1 MKLWGETVLMNR
13 PIPAQDSLQEQHVP
27 FRSRVLLVQ
36 VDAVKQSALDAALQR
51 SGFHVVTR
59 SSIKDALKC
68 IASETFEALICDL
81 HLPEAGDGFT
91 MVNAMRHFHPTSINM
106 IMSDYPALRESI
118 SSLLPQAD
126 EILIAPIAHEEVV
139 AVLKNRLRDPKH
151 ASSTLREPVA
161 TILERYAVST
171 IKEWRGRVNENSEL
185 SQLKIS
191 DDDRTGHLS
200 TLFRELIQRL
210 RTPHLVE
217 GKARVSMAALAHG
230 RIRSRQGYTAAM
242 LVEESRILQ
251 VSIFNTLRMNLN
263 AVDLALVLVDVMTIA
278 DEVDSQLKQTM
289 ASFFDE
295 LARERSPGSVAV

>member
-1 MKLWGETVLMNR
+1 MNR

-91 MVNAMRHFHPTSINM
+91 MVNAMRHFHPNSINM

-151 ASSTLREPVA
+151 MHSTLREPVA

-171 IKEWRGRVNENSEL
+171 IKEWRGRVNENNEL

-191 DDDRTGHLS
+191 DDERTGHLS

-295 LARERSPGSVAV
+295 LAMENRPGRLTANSK

>member
-1 MKLWGETVLMNR
+1 MDR
-13 PIPAQDSLQEQHVP
+13 PIPANAKLQEQHVP
-27 FRSRVLLVQ
+27 FRPRVLLVQ
-36 VDAVKQSALDAALQR
+36 IDSVNQSALDAALQR
-51 SGFHVVTR
+51 SGFHVVTK
-59 SSIKDALKC
+59 SSVKDALTC
-68 IASETFEALICDL
+68 IASEAFEALICDL

-91 MVNAMRHFHPTSINM
+91 MVNAMRHFHPTAINM

-118 SSLLPQAD
+118 ASLLPQAD
-126 EILIAPIAHEEVV
+126 EILVAPIAHAEVV
-139 AVLKNRLRDPKH
+139 ALLKSRLSNPKH
-151 ASSTLREPVA
+151 MSPTVREPVA
-161 TILERYAVST
+161 AILERHTLST
-171 IKEWRGRVNENSEL
+171 IKEWRARVNQSNEL

-191 DDDRTGHLS
+191 DDDRTGHLRI
-200 TLFRELIQRL
+200 LLKELVERL

-230 RIRSRQGYTAAM
+230 RIRSQQGYTAAM

-295 LARERSPGSVAV
+295 LAMENRPGRLTASSK